1 MQRGFYVWYYV
12 STEVGVEYGVLN
24 QVIKDSGVS
33 IPTFNQP
40 NHNHSFRRIC
50 SNLSADDSYDFT
62 IQSQPDNKD
71 YSHRL
76 AVNSKLEV
84 IADLKMYKKSATLE
98 VEGDPDIEAIVTA
111 AYEAQADLIT
121 DQPIRESLRKCIEGP
136 LQGVVMKP
144 GTGGGIYFVP
154 VEYADRLQELVTY
167 ASHIEQP
174 KDLGDILSVTK
185 AYDDDDK
192 MIGAALAR
200 RLRPRVDETITQVV
214 TLQKLDSEGEPLLA
228 TDITNLEG
236 DLSNLNHLVER
247 YSKVSPEVAQELEDL
262 VNDLTQTETTLSDI
276 WR

>member
-214 TLQKLDSEGEPLLA
+214 ALQKLDSEGEPLLA

>member
-214 TLQKLDSEGEPLLA
+214 ALQKLDNEGQPLLA

-247 YSKVSPEVAQELEDL
+247 YSKVSPEVAHELEDL